1 MMTKLIAAAP
11 LTLALSV
18 AVAFGQHP
26 GQAQPAAGQASKPA
40 APRLSVIETVKRSL
54 QRMGASVDAGRSTAQ
69 MAVSNYSDPRGG
81 KTTIVVVSDRTKNV
95 LGLYVYNFGS
105 LKDAANRE
113 EVYKYLLLANEEITI
128 GAFFVD
134 GDDDIGYKYL
144 MNIGPSLNQAAF
156 EASYL
161 MMAAVARDRRPEI
174 RKLLGSAAVKDE
186 KTSDVR
192 KAGESKAPLR

>member
-1 MMTKLIAAAP
+1 MTIFTATAP
-11 LTLALSV
+11 LALALSV
-18 AVAFGQHP
+18 ATGMAQQPPPTQSP
-26 GQAQPAAGQASKPA
+26 GVQSSKPA
-40 APRLSVIETVKRSL
+40 APRLSLIETVKRSL

-69 MAVSNYSDPRGG
+69 MAVSNYTDPRGG

-105 LKDAANRE
+105 LKDATNRE

-134 GDDDIGYKYL
+134 SDDDIGYKYL
-144 MNIGPSLNQAAF
+144 MNVGQTLNQSAF

-161 MMAAVARDRRPEI
+161 MMAAVARDRKPEI
-174 RKLLGSAAVKDE
+174 RKLLGASGKEE
-186 KTSDVR
+186 KTSEVK
-192 KAGESKAPLR
+192 KAAEVKAPLK

>member
-1 MMTKLIAAAP
+1 
-11 LTLALSV
+11 
-18 AVAFGQHP
+18 
-26 GQAQPAAGQASKPA
+26 
-40 APRLSVIETVKRSL
+40 
-54 QRMGASVDAGRSTAQ
+54 MGASVDASRSTAQ
-69 MAVSNYSDPRGG
+69 MAVSNYTDPRGG

-134 GDDDIGYKYL
+134 SDDDIGYKYL
-144 MNIGPSLNQAAF
+144 MNVGQSLNQAAF

-161 MMAAVARDRRPEI
+161 MMAAVARDRKPEI
-174 RKLLGSAAVKDE
+174 RKLLGASAKEE
-186 KTSDVR
+186 KTSEVK
-192 KAGESKAPLR
+192 KASEAKPPLK